1 MNPVGCYRYNLDLI
15 NIILLAAKLMDRINI
30 RNNVITVRERWIL
43 DNKYILFCSKAK
55 YYTRLPLE
63 FPRKGRDLLSE
74 ERIRIGY

>member
-74 ERIRIGY
+74 ERIRIRY